1 MLEKVKGE
9 LRQSF
14 SAFGDVF
21 RNTDLRRLEIAWVAT
36 QLGRFAYFVAINVYA
51 YTAGGATAVGV
62 VTVIRLVPAA
72 IAAPFTSILGDRYPR
87 KWVMF
92 GANIGA
98 VHRHRG
104 GRGRDP
110 RRRPSWL
117 VYLLAAIS
125 STVVTAFRPAQAAV
139 VPSLARTPAELTA
152 ANVTST
158 TIESLGLFVG
168 PAVGGVLLAVRSAGI
183 VFIATACAALCLGA
197 LRLAHHRAADR
208 EPGAPA
214 EEGKLKTAFAGFST
228 ILSNRSLRVLEGLL
242 TAQTFVAGI
251 FLVLVVVAALDL
263 LDMGNGGLG
272 ALNAAVGIGGLLGAV
287 FTALL
292 VGLGRV
298 SRQLVA
304 GIFLW
309 GIPIALVGVWPNAGV
324 AIALMVLIGMG
335 DTVVDVT
342 DLTLLQRAVPD
353 EVLARVFGAIN
364 TLTIV
369 GLALG
374 SLVAPLLVHTIGI
387 RAALIVT
394 GIALPALTVVLYRDI
409 ARLDQ
414 GAVVDERVLDL
425 LRGNH
430 IFAPLPLVTL
440 ERLAGDLVPL
450 RAAAGDV
457 IFRQGDHGDRYY
469 VLAAGQVE
477 VSIHGE
483 PARVLEAGEGF
494 GEIAL
499 LRDVPRTA
507 TVTATTDVELL
518 ALERDDFLTA
528 VSGHSESSDRA
539 AAMVAS
545 RVGVMRG
552 ASELEAV

>member
-1 MLEKVKGE
+1 VLQKVKGE
-9 LRQSF
+9 LRQSL

-21 RNTDLRRLEIAWVAT
+21 SNPDLRRLELAWVAT
-36 QLGRFAYFVAINVYA
+36 QLGRFAYLVAINVYA
-51 YTAGGATAVGV
+51 FTAGGATAVGV

-72 IAAPFTSILGDRYPR
+72 IAAPFTAILGDRYTR

-92 GANIGA
+92 GANIGQATA
-98 VHRHRG
+98 VG
-104 GRGRDP
+104 AAGIVILADG
-110 RRRPSWL
+110 PSWL
-117 VYLLAAIS
+117 VYALAAIS

-152 ANVTST
+152 ANVASS

-168 PAVGGVLLAVRSAGI
+168 PAVGGVLLAFSSAGT
-183 VFIATACAALCLGA
+183 VFIATGCAALVSAILVSGIA
-197 LRLAHHRAADR
+197 ARPIESRARAD
-208 EPGAPA
+208 
-214 EEGKLKTAFAGFST
+214 EGKLKAAFAGFST

-251 FLVLVVVAALDL
+251 FLVLLVVAALDL
-263 LDMGNGGLG
+263 LELGEGGLG
-272 ALNAAVGIGGLLGAV
+272 GLQAAVGIGGLVGAV
-287 FTALL
+287 VTALL

-298 SRQLVA
+298 SGQLVA

-309 GIPIALVGVWPNAGV
+309 GMPIALIGVWPNAGFAV
-324 AIALMVLIGMG
+324 ALLVLIGIG

-364 TLTIV
+364 MLTII

-374 SLVAPLLVHTIGI
+374 SLVAPLMVHTIGI

-414 GAVVDERVLDL
+414 GAVVDGRLIDL

-430 IFAPLPLVTL
+430 IFSPLPQLTL
-440 ERLAGDLVPL
+440 ERLAADLVPVQ
-450 RAAAGDV
+450 AAAGDV

-469 VLAAGQVE
+469 VISEGQVE
-477 VSIHGE
+477 VSVAGE
-483 PARVLEAGEGF
+483 TARALGAGEGF

-507 TVTATTDVELL
+507 TITATSPVALL
-518 ALERDDFLTA
+518 ALERDHFISA
-528 VSGHSESSDRA
+528 VTGHAESTERA
-539 AAMVAS
+539 ESMIMS
-545 RVGVMRG
+545 RMGGMRG

>member
-1 MLEKVKGE
+1 MLCAGELAVVALAAAVVALAATVVALAAAIVALAASVVSLAALVQQQRVRLDVVALVLGSGGLGSDIWCSSFVRLRCLRPSGRGGLLKSSLGLGRFYAPCHCSPVLEKVKGE

-36 QLGRFAYFVAINVYA
+36 QLGRFAYLVAINVYA

-92 GANIGA
+92 GANIGQSTA
-98 VHRHRG
+98 IGAAGVVILADG
-104 GRGRDP
+104 
-110 RRRPSWL
+110 PSWL

-168 PAVGGVLLAVRSAGI
+168 PAVGGVLLAVSSAGT
-183 VFIATACAALCLGA
+183 VFIATACAALVSA
-197 LRLAHHRAADR
+197 LFVSRITARPTESRAR
-208 EPGAPA
+208 P

-309 GIPIALVGVWPNAGV
+309 GIPIALIGVWPNAGV
-324 AIALMVLIGMG
+324 AIALMLLIGIG

-353 EVLARVFGAIN
+353 EVLARVFGA
-364 TLTIV
+364 
-369 GLALG
+369 
-374 SLVAPLLVHTIGI
+374 
-387 RAALIVT
+387 
-394 GIALPALTVVLYRDI
+394 
-409 ARLDQ
+409 DQ
-414 GAVVDERVLDL
+414 HA
-425 LRGNH
+425 
-430 IFAPLPLVTL
+430 
-440 ERLAGDLVPL
+440 
-450 RAAAGDV
+450 
-457 IFRQGDHGDRYY
+457 
-469 VLAAGQVE
+469 
-477 VSIHGE
+477 
-483 PARVLEAGEGF
+483 
-494 GEIAL
+494 
-499 LRDVPRTA
+499 
-507 TVTATTDVELL
+507 
-518 ALERDDFLTA
+518 
-528 VSGHSESSDRA
+528 
-539 AAMVAS
+539 
-545 RVGVMRG
+545 
-552 ASELEAV
+552 